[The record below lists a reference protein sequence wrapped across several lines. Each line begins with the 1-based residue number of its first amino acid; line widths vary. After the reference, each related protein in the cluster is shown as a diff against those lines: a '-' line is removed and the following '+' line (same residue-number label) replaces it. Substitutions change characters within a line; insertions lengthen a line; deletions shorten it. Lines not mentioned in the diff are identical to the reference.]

1 MAAGEWKEILEFL
14 PPLLMLFFIILSPTL
29 MGIIQKRIK
38 EYEDRKKTGGNRPP
52 PEKLFKDAEE
62 DQVILKQPGRIV
74 KDIRE
79 TGENT
84 TALER
89 IEKLP
94 PLQKAVIW
102 ADILGPPGGISSR

>member
-1 MAAGEWKEILEFL
+1 MRTKEKSGESQ
-14 PPLLMLFFIILSPTL
+14 PPS
-29 MGIIQKRIK
+29 
-38 EYEDRKKTGGNRPP
+38 
-52 PEKLFKDAEE
+52 EKLFKDAEE
-62 DQVILKQPGRIV
+62 PQVMLKQPGRIV

-79 TGENT
+79 TGENP